1 MKSFFWLV
9 VGVGLGFV
17 VAHKIND
24 TAQGKQ
30 FFSDIDR
37 KARGFGSAV
46 SDGYHKR
53 EAELRTAI
61 VDEDEPH

>member
-1 MKSFFWLV
+1 VKSFFWLV
-9 VGVGLGFV
+9 VGVGLGFA

-24 TAQGKQ
+24 TAQGRQ
-30 FFSDIDR
+30 FFSDIDK
-37 KARGFGSAV
+37 KARDFGTAV

-61 VDEDEPH
+61 AGEDAN